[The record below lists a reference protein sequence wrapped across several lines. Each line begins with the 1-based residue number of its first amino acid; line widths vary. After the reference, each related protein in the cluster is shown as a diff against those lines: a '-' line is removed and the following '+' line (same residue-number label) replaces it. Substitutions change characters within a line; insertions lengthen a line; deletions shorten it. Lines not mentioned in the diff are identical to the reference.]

1 MLRRG
6 NGRLRREADP
16 ARGAGRGAREG
27 RPSASE
33 RRQRTACS
41 RRLRSRQPARARR
54 RGVRRR
60 ARGHVPRGRSGDA
73 RDAAALARERTHGRA
88 PPGGAHAQVERG
100 QLGRGG
106 IRGAV
111 PRARRAGEDGRT
123 RRRGRARG
131 PDRAGV
137 RAVPGRARGA
147 ARRSVGVSGTSG
159 GRILV
164 VDDSQVNRMV
174 LTKALAA
181 DGHMPVTAEHG
192 VEALELLQADT
203 EVPVDVI
210 LLDLE
215 MPELDGYE
223 TLERIKADERLRH
236 LPVIVISSV
245 DELDSVVRCIEI
257 GAADYLPKPFNAA
270 VLRARLNASLAE
282 KRLHDLQLEYLEQV
296 GKVVD
301 AAGAVEA
308 ETFDAHSLDAVA
320 ARDDALGQLARVF
333 QRMAR
338 EVFERERKLKAQ
350 VQQLKIEIDEARA
363 ARKVAE
369 ITDTDYFRD
378 LQEKASSLRLDA
390 D

>member
-1 MLRRG
+1 
-6 NGRLRREADP
+6 
-16 ARGAGRGAREG
+16 
-27 RPSASE
+27 
-33 RRQRTACS
+33 
-41 RRLRSRQPARARR
+41 
-54 RGVRRR
+54 
-60 ARGHVPRGRSGDA
+60 
-73 RDAAALARERTHGRA
+73 
-88 PPGGAHAQVERG
+88 
-100 QLGRGG
+100 
-106 IRGAV
+106 
-111 PRARRAGEDGRT
+111 
-123 RRRGRARG
+123 
-131 PDRAGV
+131 
-137 RAVPGRARGA
+137 
-147 ARRSVGVSGTSG
+147 VSGATG

-164 VDDSQVNRMV
+164 VDDNQVNRMV

-181 DGHMPVTAEHG
+181 DGHTPVTAEHG
-192 VEALELLQADT
+192 LEALELLRSED
-203 EVPVDVI
+203 EPPVDVV

-223 TLERIKADERLRH
+223 TLARIKADERFHH

-257 GAADYLPKPFNAA
+257 GAADYLPKPFNAP

-296 GKVVD
+296 GKVMD
-301 AAGAVEA
+301 AAAAVES
-308 ETFDAHSLDAVA
+308 ETFDDESLDAVA

-338 EVFERERKLKAQ
+338 EVFERERRLKAE
-350 VQQLKIEIDEARA
+350 VQQLRIEIDEARA

-378 LQEKASSLRLDA
+378 LQERASTLRFDA